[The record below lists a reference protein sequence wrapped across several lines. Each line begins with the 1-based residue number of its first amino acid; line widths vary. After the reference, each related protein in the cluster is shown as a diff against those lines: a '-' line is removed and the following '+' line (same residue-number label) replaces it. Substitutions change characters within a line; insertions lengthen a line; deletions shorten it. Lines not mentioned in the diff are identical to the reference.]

1 VHALD
6 QHVAQALVIALEVIA
21 LDVFSDQYAQVPLT
35 QWNDAA
41 QAL

>member
-6 QHVAQALVIALEVIA
+6 QHVAQALVIA